1 MIAVKVIWGKLKGSQ
16 PSAKRANTLKYQAK
30 QQNGVFGQ
38 PGAHVFG
45 GGDAGEEASERD
57 QMRNDIFPV
66 KAEDGDAEKDDVARH
81 GIGEDMAMVEINDGI
96 EQPSG
101 RSQKH
106 GVEKSIGW
114 RGRIG
119 WRHGGYEQ

>member
-66 KAEDGDAEKDDVARH
+66 KAEDDAEKDDVARH

-96 EQPSG
+96 KQPPAAA
-101 RSQKH
+101 RSMASRRALDGGDVSAGGM
-106 GVEKSIGW
+106 GV
-114 RGRIG
+114 
-119 WRHGGYEQ
+119 YE